1 MIALCLGRM
10 IALCLAI
17 TTHIGLAGDWQNL
30 HPCIRYEADAFTIGA
45 FLNSE
50 NSLSLYSSYTFENGP
65 WSLEAGLA
73 TGYSGAALIPILRG
87 AVELDK
93 NVLLFISPAYETV
106 NKTFGVVLGVEI
118 KQGWKI

>member
-1 MIALCLGRM
+1 MLSF
-10 IALCLAI
+10 CLAL
-17 TTHIGLAGDWQNL
+17 TTHIALGGDWNEV
-30 HPCIRYEADAFTIGA
+30 HPCVRLSENNWTVGA
-45 FLNSE
+45 YLNSE

-87 AVELDK
+87 AVKIDK
-93 NVLLFISPAYETV
+93 NILLFISPAYETV
-106 NKTFGVVLGVEI
+106 NKTFGVVLGIEI